1 MRLDEH
7 KRDKTSVIATHCNSN
22 RHTFN
27 FGKPQVLDE
36 ESAWGKHK
44 VSESLHIQL
53 AHPTINK
60 KEDTDNLNPSYI
72 HTINT
77 LNQQHFK

>member
-27 FGKPQVLDE
+27 FGKIQVLDE
-36 ESAWGKHK
+36 EAVWGNRK

-53 AHPTINK
+53 FF
-60 KEDTDNLNPSYI
+60 NPI
-72 HTINT
+72 
-77 LNQQHFK
+77 